1 MSLFAALPMALGV
14 AGGRLVDRI
23 GLRIPLLISVAAV
36 AASVSLPAALPGL
49 ASLYVA
55 AASLGTSFMLFQVAV
70 QHAVGEGSSVSERK
84 VNFGWLALG
93 FSISN
98 FVGPA
103 FSGLAIDYLG
113 YRATFALLTGS
124 ALAALFVVFRNRQR
138 FSHKTKGARKE
149 KSRSALDLLKE
160 PELRRVFI
168 VTGLLGSAWDLFVF
182 AMPIYGTAI
191 GLSPS
196 TIGLI
201 LSAFAAATF
210 TVRLALPW
218 LSRRVREWSMI
229 TATMVI
235 ACVAYACFPVVETVP
250 LLCAIAFL
258 LGLGLGATQP
268 SVMALMY
275 AKAPE
280 GRAGEAVGVRAVIL
294 NVSSTVLPLAFGGVG
309 ARLLGDVGI
318 ARRRH
323 GLRQSAS
330 PRGARR
336 VISAAPHKIAK
347 SLC

>member
-1 MSLFAALPMALGV
+1 MMSLFAALPMVLGV
-14 AGGRLVDRI
+14 AGGRLVDRV
-23 GLRIPLLISVAAV
+23 GLRRPLLLSVGAV
-36 AASVSLPAALPGL
+36 AASVALPAALPGV
-49 ASLYVA
+49 ASLYVSA
-55 AASLGTSFMLFQVAV
+55 AGLGTAFMLFHIAV
-70 QHAVGEGSSVSERK
+70 QHAVGEGSAVSERK

-93 FSISN
+93 FSVSN

-103 FSGLAIDYLG
+103 VSGFAIDYLG
-113 YRATFALLTGS
+113 HRATFALLTGS
-124 ALAALFVVFRNRQR
+124 ALAALFIVFRNRRR
-138 FSHKTKGARKE
+138 FSHKAQGARRE
-149 KSRSALDLLKE
+149 KARSALDLLRE

-191 GLSPS
+191 GLSAS
-196 TIGLI
+196 TIGLV

-280 GRAGEAVGVRAVIL
+280 GRAGEAVGVRAVVL
-294 NVSSTVLPLAFGGVG
+294 NVSHTVLPLAFGGVG
-309 ARLLGDVGI
+309 AALGMMPVFWTMSGLLAGGTLF
-318 ARRRH
+318 ANRRR
-323 GLRQSAS
+323 RAE
-330 PRGARR
+330 GA
-336 VISAAPHKIAK
+336 P
-347 SLC
+347 